1 MAEEILIPDYIT
13 VRELAD
19 MMQASP
25 IDVMKKLIANG
36 IMASINQQI
45 DYDTAS
51 IIVEEL
57 GFIPKSSSEVASQE
71 ERRRAAESQTWRKVY
86 TDERRENLQSRPP
99 IVTILGHVD
108 HGKTTLLDTI
118 RKANVAA
125 GEAGGI
131 TQHIG
136 AYRAF
141 HDGKQLTFLDTPGH
155 EAFTAMRARGAQGAD
170 IAVMVVAAD
179 DGVMPTTREALN
191 HVRAAD
197 VPFVVAVTKVD
208 KPNANLELVKQGM
221 SDLNVIPD
229 EWGGEYMFVPVAA
242 TKGQGVDDLLEA
254 LILLA
259 EERDIVA
266 NPKANPSGIVLEAQM
281 DPNRG
286 VIATLLILNGTLKR
300 GDTVMIGNTYGRVKA
315 MFDESGKPVKDA
327 PPSTP
332 VAVMGISDMPSPG
345 DSFNWVDSEKTAR
358 KLNQERESN
367 TVREEQRRRPT
378 LEELFARFEAGDTKE
393 LILIVKADVQGS
405 IQPIVEGLE
414 KLSAQGGG
422 TESITVRILSQETGN
437 ISEND
442 VNLASS
448 SGAIIIG
455 FNVSVD
461 NAAQRVAANL
471 GVDIRIY
478 NIIYKLFES
487 IELALNGMLEPVY
500 EDIVIGHAEVRAVY
514 RISKIGT
521 IAGSYILDGEAR
533 RNAHARI
540 LRKNQ
545 LILEKTGVS
554 SLKRVNDDVK
564 EVRSGFECGIGLA
577 NFSDFHEGDVIE
589 FFVTQRVN

>member
-1 MAEEILIPDYIT
+1 
-13 VRELAD
+13 
-19 MMQASP
+19 
-25 IDVMKKLIANG
+25 
-36 IMASINQQI
+36 
-45 DYDTAS
+45 
-51 IIVEEL
+51 
-57 GFIPKSSSEVASQE
+57 
-71 ERRRAAESQTWRKVY
+71 
-86 TDERRENLQSRPP
+86 
-99 IVTILGHVD
+99 
-108 HGKTTLLDTI
+108 
-118 RKANVAA
+118 
-125 GEAGGI
+125 
-131 TQHIG
+131 
-136 AYRAF
+136 
-141 HDGKQLTFLDTPGH
+141 
-155 EAFTAMRARGAQGAD
+155 MRARGAQGAD

-208 KPNANLELVKQGM
+208 KPNANPELVKQGM
-221 SDLNVIPD
+221 SELNVIPD

-254 LILLA
+254 LLLLA

-286 VIATLLILNGTLKR
+286 VIATLLVLNGTLKR

-315 MFDESGKPVKDA
+315 MFDESGKQVKDA

-332 VAVMGISDMPSPG
+332 VAIMGISDMPSPG

-358 KLNQERESN
+358 KLIQEREAN
-367 TVREEQRRRPT
+367 EVRDEQRRRPT

-393 LILIVKADVQGS
+393 LTLILKADVQGS

-414 KLSAQGGG
+414 KLSAQGG
-422 TESITVRILSQETGN
+422 TESITVKILSQETGN

-448 SGAIIIG
+448 AGAIIIG

-461 NAAQRVAANL
+461 NAAQRVATNL

-500 EDIVIGHAEVRAVY
+500 ENVVIGHAEVRAVY
-514 RISKIGT
+514 RISKIGA

-533 RNAHARI
+533 RNASARV
-540 LRKNQ
+540 LRKSQ
-545 LILEKTGVS
+545 VILEKTGVS

-577 NFSDFHEGDVIE
+577 NFTDFQEGDVIE
-589 FFVTQRVN
+589 FYVTQRVN

>member
-13 VRELAD
+13 VRELAE
-19 MMQASP
+19 MIKASP

-57 GFIPKSSSEVASQE
+57 GFIPKSSTEVAQQE
-71 ERRRAAESQTWRKVY
+71 ERRRAAESQTWRRVY
-86 TDERRENLQSRPP
+86 TGERRENLKPRPP

-141 HDGKQLTFLDTPGH
+141 HGGKQLTFLDTPGH

-208 KPNANLELVKQGM
+208 KPNANPELVKQGM
-221 SDLNVIPD
+221 SELNVIPD

-254 LILLA
+254 LLLLA

-286 VIATLLILNGTLKR
+286 VIATLLVLNGTLKR

-315 MFDESGKPVKDA
+315 MFDESGKQVKDA

-332 VAVMGISDMPSPG
+332 VAIMGISDMPSPG

-358 KLNQERESN
+358 KLIQEREAN
-367 TVREEQRRRPT
+367 EVRDEQRRRPT

-393 LILIVKADVQGS
+393 LTLILKADVQGS
-405 IQPIVEGLE
+405 IQPIVEGLV
-414 KLSAQGGG
+414 KLSAQGG
-422 TESITVRILSQETGN
+422 TESITVKILSQETGN

-448 SGAIIIG
+448 AGAIIIG

-461 NAAQRVAANL
+461 NAAQRVATNL

-500 EDIVIGHAEVRAVY
+500 ENVVIGHAEVRAVY
-514 RISKIGT
+514 RISKIGA

-533 RNAHARI
+533 RNASARV
-540 LRKNQ
+540 LRKSQ
-545 LILEKTGVS
+545 VILEKTGVS

-577 NFSDFHEGDVIE
+577 NFTDFQEGDVIE
-589 FFVTQRVN
+589 FYVTQRVN

>member
-13 VRELAD
+13 VRELAE
-19 MMQASP
+19 MIKASP

-57 GFIPKSSSEVASQE
+57 GFIPKSSTEVAQQE
-71 ERRRAAESQTWRKVY
+71 ERRRAAESQTWRRVY
-86 TDERRENLQSRPP
+86 TGERRENLKPRPP

-141 HDGKQLTFLDTPGH
+141 HGGKQLTFLDTPGH

-179 DGVMPTTREALN
+179 DGVMPTTREALD

-208 KPNANLELVKQGM
+208 KPNANPELVKQGM
-221 SDLNVIPD
+221 SELNVIPD

-254 LILLA
+254 LLLLA

-286 VIATLLILNGTLKR
+286 VIATLLVLNGTLKR

-315 MFDESGKPVKDA
+315 MFDESGKQVKDA

-332 VAVMGISDMPSPG
+332 VAIMGISDMPSPG

-358 KLNQERESN
+358 KLIQEREAN
-367 TVREEQRRRPT
+367 EVRDEQRRRPT

-393 LILIVKADVQGS
+393 LTLILKADVQGS

-414 KLSAQGGG
+414 KLSAQGG
-422 TESITVRILSQETGN
+422 TESITVKILSQETGN

-448 SGAIIIG
+448 AGAIIIG

-461 NAAQRVAANL
+461 NAAQRVATNL

-500 EDIVIGHAEVRAVY
+500 ENVVIGHAEVRAVY
-514 RISKIGT
+514 RISKIGA

-533 RNAHARI
+533 RNASARV
-540 LRKNQ
+540 LRKSQ
-545 LILEKTGVS
+545 VILEKTGVS

-577 NFSDFHEGDVIE
+577 NFTDFQEGDVIE
-589 FFVTQRVN
+589 FYVTQRVN